1 MYIDWTDQGLEDY
14 GVKMP
19 PMATENEVQMGW
31 GDKQGAD
38 LEPLKKI
45 GAFKQ
50 TDKQMANME
59 CIASAKV
66 RRKEEKDSKEVE
78 KATLFVPRDREKK
91 EAEEKANCQ
100 VAYFDKRMQEE
111 EQQQQQA
118 LSAGPSKRT
127 GLKFNKVKRGGRS
140 AKSSGLLKQTLLNT
154 WVIYVEEDGSGA
166 MDVDDMSKQQQ
177 QFDEPEGDSSSSSEV
192 VANTKRSKGFVSTEA
207 TLSCGNP
214 SSDESEDPEDG
225 YDPKFIDDSA
235 QMGRESSVENES
247 KATAKATDSSD
258 DSDKDIDGSKEGDEE
273 SMEDISQFPKN
284 DGNGGK
290 ELTEDTDTSS
300 DSSALAKS

>member
-127 GLKFNKVKRGGRS
+127 GENLRSLKFNKVKRGGRS

-166 MDVDDMSKQQQ
+166 MDV
-177 QFDEPEGDSSSSSEV
+177 EV
-192 VANTKRSKGFVSTEA
+192 HYTKEELQEIHQIAKGFVSTEA